1 MCLVLSLPKGGLQP
15 VLQRPWPWQRP
26 LVQAMPV
33 NFGAL
38 SGTEYAIVAHLL
50 K

>member
-15 VLQRPWPWQRP
+15 VLQRPWQRP